1 MTDVSEEDIGLMR
14 RQGDLAD
21 FIRAEV
27 TRARNDCAR
36 RRAQVLAHPDLADR
50 LTIAPL
56 NYATAQAW
64 TGYLPPERWNG
75 RHNNSPTRTALVA
88 LISEAAQR
96 AHTRYGAAA

>member
-1 MTDVSEEDIGLMR
+1 MTAVSEEDIGLMR

-27 TRARNDCAR
+27 TRARDDCDR
-36 RRAQVLAHPDLADR
+36 RRAQVLSHPDLAGR
-50 LTIAPL
+50 LRTAPF
-56 NYATAQAW
+56 NYPTPHAW
-64 TGYLPPERWNG
+64 TGYLPPDQWNG
-75 RHNNSPTRTALVA
+75 HRNSSPARTALIA